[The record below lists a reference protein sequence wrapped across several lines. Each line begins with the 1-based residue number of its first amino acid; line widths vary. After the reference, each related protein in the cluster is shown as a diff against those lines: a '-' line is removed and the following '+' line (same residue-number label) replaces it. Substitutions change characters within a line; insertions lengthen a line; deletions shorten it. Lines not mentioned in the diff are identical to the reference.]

1 MKRQNYCRA
10 GMGSYDPVVCR
21 PTCFYRVQMRRG
33 SLMFVLGRQR
43 VPIRKSAAR
52 GVEIDQREEA

>member
-1 MKRQNYCRA
+1 MKRQRYQRA
-10 GMGSYDPVVCR
+10 GMGSYDPLVGR
-21 PTCFYRVQMRRG
+21 PTCFYRLQLRRCG
-33 SLMFVLGRQR
+33 LMFVLGRQR